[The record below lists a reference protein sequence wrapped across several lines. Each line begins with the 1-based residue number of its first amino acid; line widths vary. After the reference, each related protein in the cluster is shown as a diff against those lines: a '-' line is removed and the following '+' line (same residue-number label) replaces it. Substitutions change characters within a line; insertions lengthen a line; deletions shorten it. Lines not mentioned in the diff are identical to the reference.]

1 MTTIIPGLG
10 GERYT
15 PYDERKGNESIV
27 SAPYLHGYKTDARC
41 STISGEGILHCGY

>member
-15 PYDERKGNESIV
+15 PYDERKGNESVVYFTRDICCWTPTTATCAY
-27 SAPYLHGYKTDARC
+27 SPPTR
-41 STISGEGILHCGY
+41 